1 MRETGG
7 RPEGERQEGERQE
20 GERVREAGRDA
31 TRMLQSGFFPLSFLG
46 YFKASES
53 SVCVWGG
60 GFL

>member
-53 SVCVWGG
+53 SVCVCGG